1 MIVRSVRSFALVA
14 LLVVAGCTGRTAG
27 QPAARPSPIR
37 CSRVA
42 VAPSGFKVTETV
54 EERYLDH
61 IGVRITFGDERG
73 RHLHYF
79 TGVPGE
85 YGEGLPVAGSAQLA
99 SGDDV
104 SLIGKDLTWVIAW
117 DTGGLCGSHAVIGN
131 GFTKEGFIKAL
142 RASGVI

>member
-14 LLVVAGCTGRTAG
+14 LLIVAGCTGRTAG
-27 QPAARPSPIR
+27 QPAARPSPK

-54 EERYLDH
+54 EERYPDH

-73 RHLHYF
+73 RRLNYF

-85 YGEGLPVAGSAQLA
+85 YGEGLPVSGSAQLA

-104 SLIGKDLTWVIAW
+104 SLIGEDLTWVIAW